1 MNKLQKAKYSVM
13 YPYNQGA
20 YFELPEEFKKNT
32 DIVKICIVKNRNNV
46 KRIASIVAE
55 YLKYHNL
62 TDQGSLEII
71 IMLKKLLNEDQ
82 KKIICFNLYEELLN
96 RIVSGSTF
104 EEIYAKYPNKVVLH
118 YLIHK
123 QLEMFFR
130 TFKMDR
136 SSEERIVD
144 QFIQIYDQELGY
156 YLFNHKNMLKRYV
169 VPNIKKDKPIE
180 KKLTI

>member
-1 MNKLQKAKYSVM
+1 
-13 YPYNQGA
+13 
-20 YFELPEEFKKNT
+20 
-32 DIVKICIVKNRNNV
+32 
-46 KRIASIVAE
+46 
-55 YLKYHNL
+55 
-62 TDQGSLEII
+62 
-71 IMLKKLLNEDQ
+71 MLKKLLNEDQ
-82 KKIICFNLYEELLN
+82 KKTICFNLYEELLD

-123 QLEMFFR
+123 QLEIFFR

-136 SSEERIVD
+136 SSEGRIVD

-156 YLFNHKNMLKRYV
+156 YLFNHQNMLKRYV